1 MRSGLSTTNAR
12 EKICGEHDVVAQGE
26 HTRLICFRLSSAI
39 RVIGM
44 VIADLQFNRKVGKPD
59 ESMPRKF
66 CAASTPET
74 TVDGLLKKS
83 YKEGKQQ

>member
-12 EKICGEHDVVAQGE
+12 KKICGEHDVVAQGE

-44 VIADLQFNRKVGKPD
+44 VIADLQFNRKVGNQMNQCP
-59 ESMPRKF
+59 ENSVLLRPQRRRWT
-66 CAASTPET
+66 AS
-74 TVDGLLKKS
+74 
-83 YKEGKQQ
+83 